1 MRNIP
6 KELIIESVD
15 AGVSA
20 FIDLYEL
27 DLSPMGGDVVRF
39 HSGVNGFYGNVIWKG
54 QAYNSYPIDVTGFE
68 MKSEGVYSRP
78 QMAVAAMG
86 GLIMGMNND
95 YNDLVGMRLTRRQV
109 AVKHLDAVNFP
120 NGNPEAD
127 PTIEA
132 VSRYVVEAM
141 TEETGDQVQ
150 YELSTPI
157 DNDKAIIPGRTILA
171 DVCQWQYRGNGC
183 MYSGG
188 PVADEKDNPTTDP
201 TKDRCSHHLSGCR
214 LRFPRPQ
221 PLPISCFPGAS
232 KVG

>member
-6 KELIIESVD
+6 EELIIASVD
-15 AGVSA
+15 AGVGA
-20 FIDLYEL
+20 VIDLYDL
-27 DLSPMGGDVVRF
+27 DMTPYGGRVERF
-39 HSGVNGFYGNVIWKG
+39 HSGVNGYYGDVIWKG
-54 QAYNSYPIDVTGFE
+54 NVYASMPIDVTGFE

-78 QMAVAAMG
+78 QMAVANMG

-95 YNDLVGMRLTRRQV
+95 FNDLVGLTLTRRQV
-109 AVKHLDAVNFP
+109 LVKHLDAVNFP

-127 PTIEA
+127 PTIEG
-132 VSRYVVEAM
+132 VSRYVIQAM
-141 TEETGDQVQ
+141 TEENDEQVQ

-157 DNDKAIIPGRTILA
+157 DHDKAIIPGRTILA
-171 DVCQWQYRGNGC
+171 DVCQWQYRGDGC
-183 MYSGG
+183 MYQGG

-201 TKDRCSHHLSGCR
+201 TKDRCSHHLTGCR
-214 LRFPRPQ
+214 MRFPRPQ